1 MVRPP
6 GSRGRRVTQPE
17 CLIPK
22 EYVEHPVQVSDL
34 CERCGEPR
42 DKLLVKLMQTILRL
56 RERLAEVDPGGSL
69 L

>member
-1 MVRPP
+1 MTRAEL
-6 GSRGRRVTQPE
+6 S
-17 CLIPK
+17 PK
-22 EYVEHPVQVSDL
+22 ESEERPVQVSDL
-34 CERCGEPR
+34 CEKCGAPR